1 MHNLLSYKISNLVS
15 EFNSDLKKGLTESNY
30 LKNLEKFGKNKI
42 YKEEFSGLNIFLS
55 QFNVFVFL
63 LIFSSLFSF
72 FLNEYLDGLFI
83 IFFVVLN
90 VSLGF
95 FQEYKSEKTAKLLEK
110 YSSYSVLVIRDGKE
124 MVVDH
129 ESIVPGDI
137 IEVKAGSIIPAD
149 IKIFESNDLFLNES
163 VISGE
168 SKPVFKSTHQDKD
181 ADPILL
187 SGTSVIKGY
196 AKGIVVYTG
205 KDSRIGHI
213 SKLSTS
219 TEAESV
225 YEKEAKKLSN
235 FIFKLVAVSL
245 SIALMFNYFYDFQDT
260 TRFILY
266 SIALAVTVIPEALP
280 LVITFSLSNGAL
292 KLYKNKVLVKR
303 LTAIED
309 LGGIEV
315 LCSDKTGTL
324 TENKLKVAESISLN
338 GFDLGKL
345 AFMSVSQVGEPDSFD
360 LAIIEHYK
368 FVFKFKILS
377 EIPFDPVRR
386 RSSRLVSY
394 NDKFHLIM
402 KGAFE
407 TLNKFDHISESQR
420 QKLIDFNENES
431 KKGRRV
437 LVFGHSELNKDTLEE
452 GDEKKITICGAISF
466 EDPIRFSAIEA
477 VHKAESLNVDVRI
490 LTGDSKEIAF
500 YIAEKVGLVESIEE
514 VMSSEDLSKFKGEEL
529 RELIYKTKVFCRVSP
544 EEKYQIIKTLQHTYQ
559 VGYLGDGI
567 NDAPSLKVANVGIAV
582 SNSSDIAK
590 SSSDI
595 ILTKKSLE
603 VLIDGI
609 LEGRKI
615 FYNITKYIK
624 ITISSNFGNYF
635 AMLFSVFFVPFLPL
649 KPIQILLLN
658 FVSDVPLMS
667 VSTDNVDNIELK
679 KPSSSNFPKL
689 LKVIVIMGLI
699 STVFDFIVFWYF
711 KNYGEGVLQ
720 SAWFLTSVLTEIII
734 IYSLR
739 TPQLF
744 YKGPKPSLILGLV
757 SIITV
762 SLTVLSIFYENLAKF
777 FGFVSLSYEH
787 LYVILGLVLTYFII
801 SEIFKVTFLKN
812 HEVSKKLL

>member
-1 MHNLLSYKISNLVS
+1 MHNLLSYKVDNLVKEFKSNLKTGL
-15 EFNSDLKKGLTESNY
+15 SDDQVAENLSFYGRNEIHRERFSALK
-30 LKNLEKFGKNKI
+30 
-42 YKEEFSGLNIFLS
+42 IFLS
-55 QFNVFVFL
+55 QFNIFVFL
-63 LIFSSLFSF
+63 LVFSALFSYR
-72 FLNEYLDGLFI
+72 LGEYIDSIFIGAFVILDVF
-83 IFFVVLN
+83 
-90 VSLGF
+90 LGF
-95 FQEYKSEKTAKLLEK
+95 YQEFKSEKTAKLLEK
-110 YSSYSVLVIRDGKE
+110 YSKFSVQVLRNSNE
-124 MVVDH
+124 TNLDH
-129 ESIVPGDI
+129 EELVPGDI
-137 IEVKAGSIIPAD
+137 IEIKAGDIIPAD

-168 SKPVFKSTHQDKD
+168 SKPVFKSTHQVKN

-205 KDSRIGHI
+205 KNSRIGHI

-219 TEAESV
+219 TDSESV
-225 YEKEAKKLSN
+225 YEKEAKKLSD

-245 SIALMFNYFYDFQDT
+245 TVALVFNYFYDFQDT
-260 TRFILY
+260 TKFILY

-292 KLYKNKVLVKR
+292 NLYKNKVLVKR

-324 TENKLKVAESISLN
+324 TENKLKISDTISIN

-360 LAIIEHYK
+360 LAILSHYK
-368 FVFKFKILS
+368 YSFKYKILS
-377 EIPFDPVRR
+377 EIPFDPIRR

-394 NDKFHLIM
+394 DNKNHLVI

-407 TLNKFDHISESQR
+407 TLNKFDHITEVQR
-420 QKLIDFNENES
+420 KKLTEFNQIES

-437 LVFGHSELNKDTLEE
+437 LVFGHVEVQKDTL
-452 GDEKKITICGAISF
+452 DEKDEKNIKICGAISF
-466 EDPIRFSAIEA
+466 EDPVRFSAVEA
-477 VHKAESLNVDVRI
+477 IKKAEMLNVDVRI

-500 YIAEKVGLVESIEE
+500 YVAEKVGLANSIDD
-514 VMSSEDLSKFKGEEL
+514 VVSSDDLTKFNGEEL
-529 RELIYKTKVFCRVSP
+529 REVIYKTKVFCRVSP

-582 SNSSDIAK
+582 SNSTDIAK
-590 SSSDI
+590 SSADI

-667 VSTDNVDNIELK
+667 VSTDTVDNIELK
-679 KPSSSNFPKL
+679 KPSKSNFEKL
-689 LKVIVIMGLI
+689 LRVIIIMGLI
-699 STVFDFIVFWYF
+699 STAFDFMVFFYF
-711 KNYGEGVLQ
+711 KNFGEEVLQ
-720 SAWFLTSVLTEIII
+720 SAWFLTSVLTEIFII
-734 IYSLR
+734 FSLR
-739 TPQLF
+739 TPQFFLR
-744 YKGPKPSLILGLV
+744 GPKPSFVLSFV
-757 SIITV
+757 SI
-762 SLTVLSIFYENLAKF
+762 LTVGLTFLSIFYSPLAEF
-777 FGFVSLSYEH
+777 FGFVELDSRQLIIIF
-787 LYVILGLVLTYFII
+787 LLVLFYFTI
-801 SEIFKVTFLKN
+801 SEI
-812 HEVSKKLL
+812 SKLVFRNKLYE

>member
-1 MHNLLSYKISNLVS
+1 MHNLLSYKIANLVS
-15 EFNSDLKKGLTESNY
+15 EFNTDLYKGLSDKIYQE
-30 LKNLEKFGKNKI
+30 NLDKYGKNKI
-42 YKEEFSGLNIFLS
+42 YREEFSGLNIFLA

-63 LIFSSLFSF
+63 LIFSSFFSF
-72 FLNEYLDGLFI
+72 FLNEYIDALFI

-110 YSSYSVLVIRDGKE
+110 YSSYSVLVTRDGKE
-124 MVVDH
+124 MVIDH
-129 ESIVPGDI
+129 ESLVPGDI

-168 SKPVFKSTHQDKD
+168 SKPVFKSTHQVKN

-187 SGTSVIKGY
+187 AGTSVLKGY

-219 TEAESV
+219 TKAESV

-245 SIALMFNYFYDFQDT
+245 SIALVFNYFYDFQDT
-260 TRFILY
+260 YKFILY

-280 LVITFSLSNGAL
+280 LVITFSLSKGAL
-292 KLYKNKVLVKR
+292 RLYKNKVLVKR

-324 TENKLKVAESISLN
+324 TENKLKVADSISIN

-360 LAIIEHYK
+360 TAIIEQFK
-368 FVFKFKILS
+368 FSFKFKILT

-420 QKLIDFNENES
+420 QKLIEFNQIES
-431 KKGRRV
+431 NKGRRV
-437 LVFGHSELNKDTLEE
+437 LVFGHSEMDKNTLEE
-452 GDEKKITICGAISF
+452 KDEKKITICGAISF

-477 VHKAESLNVDVRI
+477 IHKAESLSVEVRI

-500 YIAEKVGLVESIEE
+500 YIANKVGLVKSIDD
-514 VMSSEDLSKFKGEEL
+514 VISSEDLSKFKGEEL
-529 RELIYKTKVFCRVSP
+529 RDLIFKTKVFCRVSP
-544 EEKYQIIKTLQHTYQ
+544 EEKYQIIKTLQHSYQ

-590 SSSDI
+590 SSADI

-609 LEGRKI
+609 LEGRMI

-667 VSTDNVDNIELK
+667 VSTDNVESLELK
-679 KPSSSNFPKL
+679 KPASSNFPKL
-689 LKVIVIMGLI
+689 LKVIIIMGFI
-699 STVFDFIVFWYF
+699 STVFDFIVFLYF
-711 KNYGEGVLQ
+711 KNFGEGILQ
-720 SAWFLTSVLTEIII
+720 SAWFLTSVLTEIVI

-739 TPQLF
+739 TPQVF
-744 YKGPKPSLILGLV
+744 YKGPKPSFILLFV
-757 SIITV
+757 SIITIC
-762 SLTVLSIFYENLAKF
+762 LTILSIFYENLAKF
-777 FGFVSLSYEH
+777 FGFVSLSIENI
-787 LYVILGLVLTYFII
+787 YVVLILVFSYFII
-801 SEIFKVTFLKN
+801 SEIIKVTFLKN
-812 HEVSKKLL
+812 HEVSKKLI

>member
-1 MHNLLSYKISNLVS
+1 MHNLLSYKVDNLAR
-15 EFNSDLKKGLTESNY
+15 EFNTDLKLGLSESQIIKSREIY
-30 LKNLEKFGKNKI
+30 GKNRI
-42 YKEEFSGLNIFLS
+42 HKEEFSALKIFLS
-55 QFNVFVFL
+55 QFNIFVL
-63 LIFSSLFSF
+63 LLVFSSLFSW
-72 FLNEYLDGLFI
+72 YLGEIIDALFI
-83 IFFVVLN
+83 SLFVILDVT
-90 VSLGF
+90 LGF

-124 MVVDH
+124 FVLDH
-129 ESIVPGDI
+129 EELLPGDI
-137 IEVKAGSIIPAD
+137 VEIKAGDIIPAD

-168 SKPVFKSTHQDKD
+168 SRPVFKSTHQVKN

-196 AKGIVVYTG
+196 ARGIVVYTG

-213 SKLSTS
+213 SKLSTA
-219 TEAESV
+219 TESESV
-225 YEKEAKKLSN
+225 YEREAKKLSN

-245 SIALMFNYFYDFQDT
+245 TVAMVFNYFYDFQDT
-260 TRFILY
+260 SKFILY

-324 TENKLKVAESISLN
+324 TENKLKIANTISIN

-345 AFMSVSQVGEPDSFD
+345 AFMSISQIGEPDSFD
-360 LAIIEHYK
+360 LAIIQH
-368 FVFKFKILS
+368 FKFTFKYKILN
-377 EIPFDPVRR
+377 EIPFDPIRR
-386 RSSRLVSY
+386 RSSRLVSF
-394 NDKFHLIM
+394 NGKNHLII

-407 TLNKFDHISESQR
+407 TLNKFDHINETQRKKLLEFNQIESQ
-420 QKLIDFNENES
+420 
-431 KKGRRV
+431 KGRRI
-437 LVFGHSELNKDTLEE
+437 LVFGHSEIDKETLDEK
-452 GDEKKITICGAISF
+452 DEKKITICGAISF
-466 EDPIRFSAIEA
+466 EDPIRFSAVES
-477 VHKAESLNVDVRI
+477 VKKATNLNVDVRI
-490 LTGDSKEIAF
+490 LTGDSKEIA
-500 YIAEKVGLVESIEE
+500 YYVAERVGLVNSLEDVI
-514 VMSSEDLSKFKGEEL
+514 SSEDLNKFKGEEL
-529 RELIYKTKVFCRVSP
+529 RDLIYKTKVFCRVSP
-544 EEKYQIIKTLQHTYQ
+544 EEKYQIIKTLQHSYQ

-667 VSTDNVDNIELK
+667 VSTDNVDNIELQ
-679 KPSSSNFPKL
+679 KPSKSNFEKL
-689 LKVIVIMGLI
+689 LRVIIVMGLI
-699 STVFDFIVFWYF
+699 STAFDFMVFFYF
-711 KNYGEGVLQ
+711 RNFGEGILQ
-720 SAWFLTSVLTEIII
+720 SAWFLTSVLTEILII
-734 IYSLR
+734 FSLR
-739 TPQLF
+739 TPQFFL
-744 YKGPKPSLILGLV
+744 KGPKPSFILSFV
-757 SIITV
+757 SIATV
-762 SLTVLSIFYENLAKF
+762 SLTLLSIFYAPLAEF
-777 FGFVSLSYEH
+777 FGFVSLDLAH
-787 LYVILGLVLTYFII
+787 LLIITGLVLSYFIF
-801 SEIFKVTFLKN
+801 SEIIKIVSFKNQIN
-812 HEVSKKLL
+812 HKKLI

>member
-1 MHNLLSYKISNLVS
+1 MHDLLSYKIDNLV
-15 EFNSDLKKGLTESNY
+15 EIYNTDLKNGLSEKSY
-30 LKNLEKFGKNKI
+30 LDNLQKYGKNTI
-42 YKEEFSGLNIFLS
+42 SKEEFSGLKIFLS
-55 QFNVFVFL
+55 QFNIFVFL
-63 LIFSSLFSF
+63 LIFSSLFSYYSE
-72 FLNEYLDGLFI
+72 EYIDALFI
-83 IFFVVLN
+83 IFFVILGIT
-90 VSLGF
+90 LGF

-110 YSSYSVLVIRDGKE
+110 YASFSVLVIRSGNE
-124 MVVDH
+124 LIIDH
-129 ESIVPGDI
+129 ENLVPGDI

-168 SKPVFKSTHQDKD
+168 SKPVFKSTHQIKD

-219 TEAESV
+219 TSSESV
-225 YEKEAKKLSN
+225 YEKEAKNLST

-245 SIALMFNYFYDFQDT
+245 TLAIVFNYFYNFQDT
-260 TRFILY
+260 TKFILY

-280 LVITFSLSNGAL
+280 LVITFSLSKGAL
-292 KLYKNKVLVKR
+292 NLFRNKVIVKR

-324 TENKLKVAESISLN
+324 TENKLKIAETLSIN

-345 AFMSVSQVGEPDSFD
+345 AYMSISQIGEPDSFD
-360 LAIIEHYK
+360 QAIIEHYK
-368 FVFKFKILS
+368 YSFKFEILT
-377 EIPFDPVRR
+377 EIPFDPIRR

-394 NDKFHLIM
+394 SDKKHLIM
-402 KGAFE
+402 KGAYE
-407 TLNKFDHISESQR
+407 TLNQFDHITDLQR
-420 QKLIDFNENES
+420 KKLTDFNYEQS

-437 LVFGHSELNKDTLEE
+437 LVFGHSDYSKNNLTEE
-452 GDEKKITICGAISF
+452 DEKKITICGAISF
-466 EDPIRFSAIEA
+466 EDPIRFSAVQAIN
-477 VHKAESLNVDVRI
+477 KAKELNVDVRI

-500 YIAEKVGLVESIEE
+500 YLGEKVGLVKSVED
-514 VMSSEDLSKFKGEEL
+514 VVSSEDLNKFKGEEL
-529 RELIYKTKVFCRVSP
+529 RNLIFKTKIFCRVSP
-544 EEKYQIIKTLQHTYQ
+544 EEKYQIIKTLQHSYQ

-590 SSSDI
+590 ASADI

-649 KPIQILLLN
+649 RPIQILLLN

-667 VSTDNVDNIELK
+667 VSTDNVDNIDLK
-679 KPSSSNFPKL
+679 KPSKSNFPKL
-689 LKVIVIMGLI
+689 LKTIIIMGLI
-699 STVFDFIVFWYF
+699 STIFDFVIFLYF
-711 KNYGEGVLQ
+711 KNFGEGVLQ
-720 SAWFLTSVLTEIII
+720 SGWFLTSVLTEIII

-744 YKGPKPSLILGLV
+744 FRGPKPSLILGLV
-757 SIITV
+757 SVATV
-762 SLTVLSIFYENLAKF
+762 FLTFLSIFNPYLSGF
-777 FGFVSLSYEH
+777 FGFVALDTNHIYFILS
-787 LYVILGLVLTYFII
+787 LVLTYFVI
-801 SEIFKVTFLKN
+801 SELFKVYLLKN
-812 HEVSKKLL
+812 SEKANKLL

>member
-1 MHNLLSYKISNLVS
+1 MHNLLSYKVDNLAR
-15 EFNSDLKKGLTESNY
+15 EFNTDLKLGLSESQIIKSKEIY
-30 LKNLEKFGKNKI
+30 GKNRI
-42 YKEEFSGLNIFLS
+42 HKEEFSALKIFLS
-55 QFNVFVFL
+55 QFNIFVLLLVFSTL
-63 LIFSSLFSF
+63 FSWYLGEIIDALFISLFVI
-72 FLNEYLDGLFI
+72 LD
-83 IFFVVLN
+83 VT
-90 VSLGF
+90 LGF

-124 MVVDH
+124 FVLDH
-129 ESIVPGDI
+129 EELLPGDI
-137 IEVKAGSIIPAD
+137 VEIKAGDIIPAD

-168 SKPVFKSTHQDKD
+168 SRPVFKSTHQVKN

-196 AKGIVVYTG
+196 ARGIVVYTG

-213 SKLSTS
+213 SKLSTA
-219 TEAESV
+219 TESESV

-245 SIALMFNYFYDFQDT
+245 TVAMVFNYFYDFQDT
-260 TRFILY
+260 SKFILY

-324 TENKLKVAESISLN
+324 TENKLKIANTISIN

-345 AFMSVSQVGEPDSFD
+345 AFMSISQIGEPDSFD
-360 LAIIEHYK
+360 LAIIQH
-368 FVFKFKILS
+368 FKFTFKYKILN
-377 EIPFDPVRR
+377 EIPFDPIRR
-386 RSSRLVSY
+386 RSSRLVSFSGK
-394 NDKFHLIM
+394 NHLII

-407 TLNKFDHISESQR
+407 TLNKFDHINETQRRKLLEFNQIESQ
-420 QKLIDFNENES
+420 
-431 KKGRRV
+431 KGRRI
-437 LVFGHSELNKDTLEE
+437 LVFGHSEIDKETLDEK
-452 GDEKKITICGAISF
+452 DEKKITICGAISF
-466 EDPIRFSAIEA
+466 EDPIRFSAVES
-477 VHKAESLNVDVRI
+477 VKKATDLNVDVRI
-490 LTGDSKEIAF
+490 LTGDSKEIA
-500 YIAEKVGLVESIEE
+500 YYVAERVGLVNSLEE
-514 VMSSEDLSKFKGEEL
+514 VISSEDLNKFKGEEL
-529 RELIYKTKVFCRVSP
+529 RDLIYKTKVFCRVSP
-544 EEKYQIIKTLQHTYQ
+544 EEKYQIIKTLQHSYQ

-590 SSSDI
+590 SSADI

-667 VSTDNVDNIELK
+667 VSTDNVDNLELQ
-679 KPSSSNFPKL
+679 KPSKSNFEKL
-689 LKVIVIMGLI
+689 LRVIIVMGLI
-699 STVFDFIVFWYF
+699 STAFDFMVFFYF
-711 KNYGEGVLQ
+711 RNFGEGILQ
-720 SAWFLTSVLTEIII
+720 SAWFLTSVLTEILII
-734 IYSLR
+734 FSLR
-739 TPQLF
+739 TPQFFL
-744 YKGPKPSLILGLV
+744 KGPKPSFILSFV
-757 SIITV
+757 SIATV
-762 SLTVLSIFYENLAKF
+762 SLTLLSIFYAPLADF
-777 FGFVSLSYEH
+777 FGFVSLD
-787 LYVILGLVLTYFII
+787 LNQLLVISGLVLSYFIF
-801 SEIFKVTFLKN
+801 SEIIKIVSFKNQIN
-812 HEVSKKLL
+812 HKKLI

>member
-1 MHNLLSYKISNLVS
+1 MHNLLSYKVDNLAR
-15 EFNSDLKKGLTESNY
+15 EFNTDLKLGLSESQIIKSREIY
-30 LKNLEKFGKNKI
+30 GKNRI
-42 YKEEFSGLNIFLS
+42 HKEEFSALKIFLS
-55 QFNVFVFL
+55 QFNIFVL
-63 LIFSSLFSF
+63 LLVFSSLFSW
-72 FLNEYLDGLFI
+72 YLGEIIDALFI
-83 IFFVVLN
+83 SLFVILDVT
-90 VSLGF
+90 LGF

-124 MVVDH
+124 FVLDH
-129 ESIVPGDI
+129 EELLPGDI
-137 IEVKAGSIIPAD
+137 VEIKAGDIIPAD

-168 SKPVFKSTHQDKD
+168 SRPVFKSTHQVKN

-196 AKGIVVYTG
+196 ARGIVVYTG

-213 SKLSTS
+213 SKLSTA
-219 TEAESV
+219 TESESV
-225 YEKEAKKLSN
+225 YEREAKKLSN

-245 SIALMFNYFYDFQDT
+245 TVAMVFNYFYDFQDT
-260 TRFILY
+260 SKFILY

-324 TENKLKVAESISLN
+324 TENKLKIANTISIN

-345 AFMSVSQVGEPDSFD
+345 AFMSISQIGEPDSFD
-360 LAIIEHYK
+360 LAIIQH
-368 FVFKFKILS
+368 FKFTFKYKILN
-377 EIPFDPVRR
+377 EIPFDPIRR
-386 RSSRLVSY
+386 RSSRLVSF
-394 NDKFHLIM
+394 NGKNHLII

-407 TLNKFDHISESQR
+407 TLNKFDHINETQRKKLLEFNQIESQ
-420 QKLIDFNENES
+420 
-431 KKGRRV
+431 KGRRI
-437 LVFGHSELNKDTLEE
+437 LVFGHSEIDKETLDEK
-452 GDEKKITICGAISF
+452 DEKKITICGAISF
-466 EDPIRFSAIEA
+466 EDPIRFSAVES
-477 VHKAESLNVDVRI
+477 VKKATNLNVDVRI
-490 LTGDSKEIAF
+490 LTGDSKEIA
-500 YIAEKVGLVESIEE
+500 YYVAERVGLVNSLEDVI
-514 VMSSEDLSKFKGEEL
+514 SSEDLNKFKGEEL
-529 RELIYKTKVFCRVSP
+529 RDLIYKTKVFCRVSP
-544 EEKYQIIKTLQHTYQ
+544 EEKYQIIKTLQHSYQ

-667 VSTDNVDNIELK
+667 VSTDNVDNLELQ
-679 KPSSSNFPKL
+679 KPSKSNFEKL
-689 LKVIVIMGLI
+689 LRVIIVMGLI
-699 STVFDFIVFWYF
+699 STAFDFMVFFYF
-711 KNYGEGVLQ
+711 RNFGEGILQ
-720 SAWFLTSVLTEIII
+720 SAWFLTSVLTEILII
-734 IYSLR
+734 FSLR
-739 TPQLF
+739 SPQFFL
-744 YKGPKPSLILGLV
+744 KGPKPSFILSFV
-757 SIITV
+757 SIATV
-762 SLTVLSIFYENLAKF
+762 SLTLLSIFYAPLAEF
-777 FGFVSLSYEH
+777 FGFVSLDLNH
-787 LYVILGLVLTYFII
+787 LLVITVLVLSYFIF
-801 SEIFKVTFLKN
+801 SEIIKIVSFKSQIN
-812 HEVSKKLL
+812 HKKLI

>member
-1 MHNLLSYKISNLVS
+1 MHNLLSFKVDNLAR
-15 EFNSDLKKGLTESNY
+15 EFNTDLKLGLSESQIIKSREIY
-30 LKNLEKFGKNKI
+30 GKNRI
-42 YKEEFSGLNIFLS
+42 HKEEFSALKIFLS
-55 QFNVFVFL
+55 QFNIFVL
-63 LIFSSLFSF
+63 LLVFSSLFSW
-72 FLNEYLDGLFI
+72 YLGEIIDALFI
-83 IFFVVLN
+83 SLFVILDVT
-90 VSLGF
+90 LGF

-124 MVVDH
+124 FVLDH
-129 ESIVPGDI
+129 EELLPGDI
-137 IEVKAGSIIPAD
+137 VEIKAGDIIPAD

-168 SKPVFKSTHQDKD
+168 SRPVFKSTHQVKN

-196 AKGIVVYTG
+196 ARGIVVYTG

-213 SKLSTS
+213 SKLSTA
-219 TEAESV
+219 TESESV
-225 YEKEAKKLSN
+225 YEREAKKLSN

-245 SIALMFNYFYDFQDT
+245 TVAMVFNYFYDFQDT
-260 TRFILY
+260 SKFILY

-324 TENKLKVAESISLN
+324 TENKLKIANTISIN

-345 AFMSVSQVGEPDSFD
+345 AFMSISQIGEPDSFD
-360 LAIIEHYK
+360 LAIIQH
-368 FVFKFKILS
+368 FKFTFKYKILN
-377 EIPFDPVRR
+377 EIPFDPIRR
-386 RSSRLVSY
+386 RSSRLVSF
-394 NDKFHLIM
+394 NGKNHLII

-407 TLNKFDHISESQR
+407 TLNKFDHINETQRKKLLEFNQIESQ
-420 QKLIDFNENES
+420 
-431 KKGRRV
+431 KGRRI
-437 LVFGHSELNKDTLEE
+437 LVFGHSEIDKETLDEK
-452 GDEKKITICGAISF
+452 DEKKITICGAISF
-466 EDPIRFSAIEA
+466 EDPIRFSAVES
-477 VHKAESLNVDVRI
+477 VKKATNLNVDVRI
-490 LTGDSKEIAF
+490 LTGDSKEIA
-500 YIAEKVGLVESIEE
+500 YYVAERVGLVNSLEDVI
-514 VMSSEDLSKFKGEEL
+514 SSEDLNKFKGEEL
-529 RELIYKTKVFCRVSP
+529 RDLIYKTKVFCRVSP
-544 EEKYQIIKTLQHTYQ
+544 EEKYQIIKTLQHSYQ

-667 VSTDNVDNIELK
+667 VSTDNVDNLELQ
-679 KPSSSNFPKL
+679 KPSKSNFEKL
-689 LKVIVIMGLI
+689 LRVIIVMGLI
-699 STVFDFIVFWYF
+699 STAFDFMVFFYF
-711 KNYGEGVLQ
+711 RNFGEGILQ
-720 SAWFLTSVLTEIII
+720 SAWFLTSVLTEILII
-734 IYSLR
+734 FSLR
-739 TPQLF
+739 TPQFFL
-744 YKGPKPSLILGLV
+744 KGPKPSFILSFV
-757 SIITV
+757 SIATV
-762 SLTVLSIFYENLAKF
+762 SLTLLSIFYAPLAEF
-777 FGFVSLSYEH
+777 FGFVSLDLAH
-787 LYVILGLVLTYFII
+787 LLIITGLVLSYFIF
-801 SEIFKVTFLKN
+801 SEIIKIVSFKNQIN
-812 HEVSKKLL
+812 HKKLI

>member
-1 MHNLLSYKISNLVS
+1 MRDLLSYKIDNLVR
-15 EFNSDLKKGLTESNY
+15 EFNTSIETGLTSTQY
-30 LKNLEKFGKNKI
+30 QKNLELYGKNQI
-42 YKEEFSGLNIFLS
+42 QKEKFSAFKIFLS

-63 LIFSSLFSF
+63 LIFSSLFSY
-72 FLNEYLDGLFI
+72 FLQEYVDALFI
-83 IFFVVLN
+83 VGFVILN
-90 VSLGF
+90 VTLGF
-95 FQEYKSEKTAKLLEK
+95 FQEYRSEKTAKLLEK
-110 YSSYSVLVIRDGKE
+110 YSSFSVLALRDGKE
-124 MVVDH
+124 YILDH
-129 ESIVPGDI
+129 EELVPGDI
-137 IEVKAGSIIPAD
+137 VEIKAGDIIPAD
-149 IKIFESNDLFLNES
+149 IKIFDSNDLFLNES

-168 SKPVFKSTHQDKD
+168 SKPVFKSTHQVKD

-196 AKGIVVYTG
+196 ARGIVVYTG

-219 TEAESV
+219 TESESV

-235 FIFKLVAVSL
+235 FIFRLVAVSL
-245 SIALMFNYFYDFQDT
+245 VFAMGVNYFYNFQDISK
-260 TRFILY
+260 FILF

-324 TENKLKVAESISLN
+324 TENRLKIAETLSLN
-338 GFDLGKL
+338 HFDLGKL
-345 AFMSVSQVGEPDSFD
+345 AYMSVSQVGEPDSFD
-360 LAIIEHYK
+360 VAILEHYK
-368 FVFKFKILS
+368 LSFKYKVLT
-377 EIPFDPVRR
+377 EIPFDPIRR
-386 RSSRLVSY
+386 RSSRLVNF
-394 NDKFHLIM
+394 NDKNHLII

-407 TLNKFDHISESQR
+407 TLSKFDHITETQK
-420 QKLIDFNENES
+420 QKLVEFNVLES
-431 KKGRRV
+431 SKGRRV
-437 LVFGHSELNKDTLEE
+437 LVFGHTEISKSNLVES
-452 GDEKKITICGAISF
+452 DEKKITICGAISF
-466 EDPIRFSAIEA
+466 EDPIRFSAIKSIS
-477 VHKAESLNVDVRI
+477 KAESLNVDVRI

-500 YIAEKVGLVESIEE
+500 YVAEKVGLVKSIED
-514 VMSSEDLSKFKGEEL
+514 VVSSEDMNKFKGEEL
-529 RELIYKTKVFCRVSP
+529 RELIFKTKVFCRVSP
-544 EEKYQIIKTLQHTYQ
+544 EEKYQIIKTLQHNYQ

-590 SSSDI
+590 SSADI

-609 LEGRKI
+609 LEGRVI

-667 VSTDNVDNIELK
+667 VSTDNVDEIDLK
-679 KPSSSNFPKL
+679 KPSRSNFEKL
-689 LKVIVIMGLI
+689 LRMVVVMGLI
-699 STVFDFIVFWYF
+699 STIFDFIVFFYF
-711 KNYGEGVLQ
+711 RTFGESVLQ
-720 SAWFLTSVLTEIII
+720 SSWFLTSVLTEILII
-734 IYSLR
+734 FSLR

-744 YKGPKPSLILGLV
+744 FKGPKPSFVLGLV
-757 SIITV
+757 SVLTI
-762 SLTVLSIFYENLAKF
+762 SLTFASIFYSPLSSF
-777 FGFVSLSYEH
+777 FGFVALDVKY
-787 LYVILGLVLTYFII
+787 LYVVISLVLSYFII
-801 SEIFKVTFLKN
+801 SELVKIAFFRN
-812 HEVSKKLL
+812 GKKLL

>member
-1 MHNLLSYKISNLVS
+1 MHNLLSYKVDNLAR
-15 EFNSDLKKGLTESNY
+15 EFNTDLKLGLSESQIIKSREIY
-30 LKNLEKFGKNKI
+30 GKNRI
-42 YKEEFSGLNIFLS
+42 HKEEFSALKIFLS
-55 QFNVFVFL
+55 QFNIFVL
-63 LIFSSLFSF
+63 LLVFSSLFSW
-72 FLNEYLDGLFI
+72 YLGEIIDALFI
-83 IFFVVLN
+83 SLFVILDVT
-90 VSLGF
+90 LGF

-124 MVVDH
+124 FVLDH
-129 ESIVPGDI
+129 EELLPGDI
-137 IEVKAGSIIPAD
+137 VEIKAGDIIPAD

-168 SKPVFKSTHQDKD
+168 SRPVFKSTHQVKN

-196 AKGIVVYTG
+196 ARGIVVYTG

-213 SKLSTS
+213 SKLSTA
-219 TEAESV
+219 TESESV
-225 YEKEAKKLSN
+225 YEREAKKLSN

-245 SIALMFNYFYDFQDT
+245 TVAMVFNYFYDFQDT
-260 TRFILY
+260 SKFILY

-324 TENKLKVAESISLN
+324 TENKLKIANTISIN

-345 AFMSVSQVGEPDSFD
+345 AFMSISQIGEPDSFD
-360 LAIIEHYK
+360 LAIIQH
-368 FVFKFKILS
+368 FKFTFKYKILN
-377 EIPFDPVRR
+377 EIPFDPIRR
-386 RSSRLVSY
+386 RSSRLVSF
-394 NDKFHLIM
+394 NGKNHLII

-407 TLNKFDHISESQR
+407 TLNKFDHINETQRKKLLEFNQIESQ
-420 QKLIDFNENES
+420 
-431 KKGRRV
+431 KGRRI
-437 LVFGHSELNKDTLEE
+437 LVFGHSEIDKETLDEK
-452 GDEKKITICGAISF
+452 DEKKITICGAISF
-466 EDPIRFSAIEA
+466 EDPIRFSAVES
-477 VHKAESLNVDVRI
+477 VKKATNLNVDVRI
-490 LTGDSKEIAF
+490 LTGDSKEIA
-500 YIAEKVGLVESIEE
+500 YYVAERVGLVNSLEDVI
-514 VMSSEDLSKFKGEEL
+514 SSEDLNKFKGEEL
-529 RELIYKTKVFCRVSP
+529 RDLIYKTKVFCRVSP
-544 EEKYQIIKTLQHTYQ
+544 EEKYQIIKTLQHSYQ

-667 VSTDNVDNIELK
+667 VSTDNVDNLELQ
-679 KPSSSNFPKL
+679 KPSKSNFEKL
-689 LKVIVIMGLI
+689 LRVIIVMGLI
-699 STVFDFIVFWYF
+699 STAFDFMVFFYF
-711 KNYGEGVLQ
+711 RNFGEGILQ
-720 SAWFLTSVLTEIII
+720 SAWFLTSVLTEILII
-734 IYSLR
+734 FSLR
-739 TPQLF
+739 TPQFFL
-744 YKGPKPSLILGLV
+744 KGPKPSFILSFSSFANNYWI
-757 SIITV
+757 SII
-762 SLTVLSIFYENLAKF
+762 LFYFFRNYKNSIF
-777 FGFVSLSYEH
+777 
-787 LYVILGLVLTYFII
+787 
-801 SEIFKVTFLKN
+801 
-812 HEVSKKLL
+812 

>member
-1 MHNLLSYKISNLVS
+1 MHNLLSYKVDNLVK
-15 EFNSDLKKGLTESNY
+15 EFKSDLKRGLSDSQFKVNSELY
-30 LKNLEKFGKNKI
+30 GKNVI
-42 YKEEFSGLNIFLS
+42 HKEEFSAFKILLS

-63 LIFSSLFSF
+63 LIFSSLFS
-72 FLNEYLDGLFI
+72 LYLGEFIDFLFI
-83 IFFVVLN
+83 MVFVVLD
-90 VSLGF
+90 VTLGF

-110 YSSYSVLVIRDGKE
+110 YSNYSVLVVRDGKE
-124 MVVDH
+124 MVLDH
-129 ESIVPGDI
+129 EELVPGDI
-137 IEVKAGSIIPAD
+137 VEIKAGDIIPAD

-168 SKPVFKSTHQDKD
+168 SKPVFKSTHQIKS

-196 AKGIVVYTG
+196 ARGIVVYTG
-205 KDSRIGHI
+205 KNSRIGHI

-219 TEAESV
+219 TESISV

-245 SIALMFNYFYDFQDT
+245 TVALVFNYYFDFQDSSK
-260 TRFILY
+260 FILY

-292 KLYKNKVLVKR
+292 KLFKNKVLVKR

-324 TENKLKVAESISLN
+324 TENKLKIANTISIN

-345 AFMSVSQVGEPDSFD
+345 AFMSISQIGEHDSFD
-360 LAIIEHYK
+360 LAIIEYYK
-368 FVFKFKILS
+368 YTFKYNILN
-377 EIPFDPVRR
+377 EIPFDPIRR
-386 RSSRLVSY
+386 RSSRLVTY
-394 NDKFHLIM
+394 DKKNHLII

-407 TLNKFDHISESQR
+407 TLNKFDHISETQR
-420 QKLIDFNENES
+420 KKLIEFNQSES
-431 KKGRRV
+431 EKGRRV
-437 LVFGHSELNKDTLEE
+437 LVFGHSEIEKDTLDEK
-452 GDEKKITICGAISF
+452 DEKKITICGAISF
-466 EDPIRFSAIEA
+466 EDPIRFSAFDSIK
-477 VHKAESLNVDVRI
+477 KAKELNVDVRI

-500 YIAEKVGLVESIEE
+500 YVAEKVGLANSIED
-514 VMSSEDLSKFKGEEL
+514 VISSEDLNKFKGEEL
-529 RELIYKTKVFCRVSP
+529 REIIYKTKVFCRVSP
-544 EEKYQIIKTLQHTYQ
+544 EEKYQIIKTLQHSFQ

-590 SSSDI
+590 SSADI

-679 KPSSSNFPKL
+679 KPSRSNFDKL
-689 LKVIVIMGLI
+689 LRLIIIMGLI
-699 STVFDFIVFWYF
+699 STVFDFIVFFYF
-711 KNYGEGVLQ
+711 RTFGEGVLQ
-720 SAWFLTSVLTEIII
+720 SAWFLTSVLTEILII
-734 IYSLR
+734 FSLR
-739 TPQLF
+739 TPQFFL
-744 YKGPKPSLILGLV
+744 KGPKPSFVLSFV
-757 SIITV
+757 SVLTIG
-762 SLTVLSIFYENLAKF
+762 LTVLSIFYQPLSQF
-777 FGFVSLSYEH
+777 FGFIALEINH
-787 LYVILGLVLTYFII
+787 LLVIFGLVLTYFIF
-801 SEIFKVTFLKN
+801 SELSKLFFK
-812 HEVSKKLL
+812 SKLNEKYI

>member
-1 MHNLLSYKISNLVS
+1 MRDLLSYKIDNLVR
-15 EFNSDLKKGLTESNY
+15 EFNSSLDKGLTTNQY
-30 LKNLEKFGKNKI
+30 HINFDLYGKNRI
-42 YKEEFSGLNIFLS
+42 LKEEYSVLKIFLA
-55 QFNVFVFL
+55 QFNIFVFL
-63 LIFSSLFSF
+63 LIFSSLFSY
-72 FLNEYLDGLFI
+72 FLQEYIDALFI
-83 IFFVVLN
+83 IGFVLLN
-90 VSLGF
+90 VVLGF
-95 FQEYKSEKTAKLLEK
+95 FQEYRSEKTAKLLEK
-110 YSSYSVLVIRDGKE
+110 YSNFSVLVLRDGKE
-124 MVVDH
+124 YILDH
-129 ESIVPGDI
+129 EDLVPGDI
-137 IEVKAGSIIPAD
+137 VEIKAGDIVPAD
-149 IKIFESNDLFLNES
+149 IKIFESNDLFMNES
-163 VISGE
+163 IISGE
-168 SKPVFKSTHQDKD
+168 SKPVFKSTHQVKD

-187 SGTSVIKGY
+187 SGTSVIKGF
-196 AKGIVVYTG
+196 ARGIVVYTG

-219 TEAESV
+219 TESESV

-245 SIALMFNYFYDFQDT
+245 SVATSFNYFFNFQDT
-260 TRFILY
+260 YKFILY

-324 TENKLKVAESISLN
+324 TENRLKIAETISLN
-338 GFDLGKL
+338 HFDLGKL
-345 AFMSVSQVGEPDSFD
+345 AYMSVSQVGEPDSFD
-360 LAIIEHYK
+360 VAILEH
-368 FVFKFKILS
+368 FKLSFKYNVLS
-377 EIPFDPVRR
+377 EIPFDPIRR

-394 NDKFHLIM
+394 NDKKHLII

-407 TLNKFDHISESQR
+407 TLSKFDLITQTQK
-420 QKLIDFNENES
+420 QKLIEFNAIES
-431 KKGRRV
+431 AKGRRV
-437 LVFGHSELNKDTLEE
+437 LVFGHTETTKATLVES
-452 GDEKKITICGAISF
+452 DEKKITICGAISF
-466 EDPIRFSAIEA
+466 EDPIRFTAIKSIS
-477 VHKAESLNVDVRI
+477 KAESLNVDVRI

-500 YIAEKVGLVESIEE
+500 YVAEKVGLVKSIEE
-514 VMSSEDLSKFKGEEL
+514 VVSSEDMNKFKGEEL
-529 RELIYKTKVFCRVSP
+529 RELIFKTKVFCRVSP
-544 EEKYQIIKTLQHTYQ
+544 EEKYQIIKTLQHKYQ

-590 SSSDI
+590 SSADI

-609 LEGRKI
+609 LEGRII

-667 VSTDNVDNIELK
+667 VSTDNVDEIDLK
-679 KPSSSNFPKL
+679 KPSRSNFEKL
-689 LKVIVIMGLI
+689 LRVVIVMGLI
-699 STVFDFIVFWYF
+699 STIFDFIVFFYF
-711 KNYGEGVLQ
+711 RTFGESVLQ
-720 SAWFLTSVLTEIII
+720 SSWFLTSVLTEILII
-734 IYSLR
+734 FSLR

-744 YKGPKPSLILGLV
+744 FKGPKPSFILGLV
-757 SIITV
+757 SVLTI
-762 SLTVLSIFYENLAKF
+762 SLTFASIFYSPLSNF
-777 FGFVSLSYEH
+777 FGFVALDVKY
-787 LYVILGLVLTYFII
+787 LYVVISLVLSYFII
-801 SEIFKVTFLKN
+801 SELVKIAFFRN
-812 HEVSKKLL
+812 GKKLL